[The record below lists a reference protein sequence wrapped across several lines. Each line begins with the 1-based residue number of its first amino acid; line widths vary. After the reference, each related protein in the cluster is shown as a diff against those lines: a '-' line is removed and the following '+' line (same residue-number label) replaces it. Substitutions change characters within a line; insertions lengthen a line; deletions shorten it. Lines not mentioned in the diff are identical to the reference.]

1 MKKKIY
7 LAGLISTSHRDS
19 FSWRKEFSE
28 KLLKTRTGREN
39 FEILDPTRQKDSEDL
54 LCDGLVTRNMNC
66 RSVVLRDY
74 NDIRISD
81 ILVAHLGN
89 FGGSRDPLGTIC
101 EMAWAWEKRI
111 PVLAITDTAS
121 FVMRHHPFV
130 REFTTEEFENV
141 DSAVRYILKLLV

>member
-1 MKKKIY
+1 MKKRIY
-7 LAGLISTSHRDS
+7 LAGLISTDQPES

-28 KLLKTRTGREN
+28 KLLETWTGRAH
-39 FEILDPTRQKDSEDL
+39 FEVLDPTRQKDSEDL
-54 LCDGLVTRNMNC
+54 LYGGLVTRNMNC
-66 RSVVLRDY
+66 RAVVLRDY
-74 NDIRISD
+74 NDIRVSD

-89 FGGSRDPLGTIC
+89 FGGSRDPLGTVC

-130 REFTTEEFENV
+130 REFATEEFENV
-141 DSAVRYILKLLV
+141 DSAVRYILKFLV